1 MSFQTNLALL
11 LVVHVIGLTMMAG
24 GFISVVALNGRVY
37 RYIQTDRSRAI
48 ALIDGTSGIFR
59 IITLGALLLIISGTV
74 MTILLK
80 GAVTQMLWFKVKMPL
95 VVLLIVNIRLI
106 GLPAST
112 RISKLLGSKE
122 VFDLS
127 QIDQLSKRLR
137 LSYWM
142 QLLIL
147 LLIFIVSIFKF
158 N

>member
-24 GFISVVALNGRVY
+24 GFLSVVALNGRVY
-37 RYIQTDRSRAI
+37 RYIQSDKNRAL
-48 ALIDGTSGIFR
+48 ALIDGTSGLFR
-59 IITLGALLLIISGTV
+59 IISLGALLLIFSGTW

-80 GAVTQMLWFKVKMPL
+80 GAVTQALWFKVKMPL

-106 GLPAST
+106 GLPASKK
-112 RISKLLGSKE
+112 ISKSLANKE

-127 QIDQLSKRLR
+127 QIDQWSKRLR
-137 LSYWM
+137 LSYWT
-142 QLLIL
+142 QLLLL

-158 N
+158 S